1 MIDRES
7 SERTGA
13 VHLPYGSNGTHRG
26 SFLRAHTPNIKV
38 PFSGGGMANER
49 TAPLKTRSVTFALP
63 VSPRQ
68 LRGML
73 RSCIKDAVFNAIP
86 WPLSI
91 AIGAVL
97 ALMLFVI
104 RSRRSGY

>member
-7 SERTGA
+7 SERTSA
-13 VHLPYGSNGTHRG
+13 MHPPYGLNGTYRG
-26 SFLRAHTPNIKV
+26 PFLRARTPNTKV
-38 PFSGGGMANER
+38 PFSGGGMANGR
-49 TAPLKTRSVTFALP
+49 TATLKTRSVTFALP

-68 LRGML
+68 LRGIL

-104 RSRRSGY
+104 RSRRSEY